1 MRRYKAENVTY
12 YCRDGK
18 PVPYILKLRRLFMLF
33 DTHAHLDDRAFDE
46 DRTQLLASLPG
57 AGLALVMNPGCSLAS
72 SRNAVAL
79 ANANDYI
86 YAAVGS
92 HPDVADEVNEDVIA
106 QYRALVLENPKVK
119 AIGEIG
125 LDYHYEDIPREIQLK
140 AFRMQMELARELNL
154 PVIVHERE
162 AHEDGMNVV
171 RDFSDV
177 TGVFHCYSG
186 SAEMA
191 RQLVDKGWY
200 IGFTGVLT
208 FKNARKAIE
217 VAASIPMDRIVIETD
232 CPYMAP
238 DPFRGKRND
247 PGKIYRMAEKLAE
260 IRGLTVEEVQRITT
274 ENGKRLYRI

>member
-1 MRRYKAENVTY
+1 
-12 YCRDGK
+12 
-18 PVPYILKLRRLFMLF
+18 MLF

-46 DRTQLLASLPG
+46 DRAELLTNLPMQ
-57 AGLALVMNPGCSLAS
+57 GLALVMNPGCSLES
-72 SRNAVAL
+72 SRNAVQI
-79 ANANDYI
+79 ANAHDYI

-92 HPDVADEVNEDVIA
+92 HPDAADEVNEAVIEE
-106 QYRALVLENPKVK
+106 YRMLCKLNPKIK

-140 AFRMQMELARELNL
+140 AFRMQMELARELGL

-162 AHEDGMNVV
+162 AHEDGMAVV
-171 RDFSDV
+171 REFSDV

-186 SAEMA
+186 SGEMA
-191 RQLVDKGWY
+191 RQLVDRGWY

-208 FKNARKAIE
+208 FKNARKAVE
-217 VAASIPMDRIVIETD
+217 VAASIPLERIVLETD

-238 DPFRGKRND
+238 EPFRGKRND
-247 PGKIYRMAEKLAE
+247 PGKLYRMAEKLAE
-260 IRGLTVEEVQRITT
+260 IRGLTVEEVHAITT